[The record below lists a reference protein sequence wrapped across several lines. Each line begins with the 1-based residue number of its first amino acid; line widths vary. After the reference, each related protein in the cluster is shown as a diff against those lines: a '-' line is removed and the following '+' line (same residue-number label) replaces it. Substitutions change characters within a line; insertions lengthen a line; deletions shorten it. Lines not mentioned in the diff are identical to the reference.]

1 MGHMGELHGLLVLT
15 STPCISKFSTI
26 SLIPCIASL
35 LIGYCLVTGGGV
47 PVNLTGSTPVNNPQ
61 SSLSLAQIGWF
72 CKKAYSGGVALLV
85 EICAEEIFMLV
96 DSEDMSKVRFICL
109 RRSMPKIAPV
119 FNGAHSNFVVR
130 VFGPNCTS
138 MGGVSY
144 KTESSPITP
153 VKQSLVFLYGMFK
166 PCANFVGITVI
177 SAPVSSKKSISFSF
191 MLPFTKFF
199 GHCVGLQGKGSYS
212 QPQ

>member
-1 MGHMGELHGLLVLT
+1 
-15 STPCISKFSTI
+15 
-26 SLIPCIASL
+26 
-35 LIGYCLVTGGGV
+35 
-47 PVNLTGSTPVNNPQ
+47 
-61 SSLSLAQIGWF
+61 
-72 CKKAYSGGVALLV
+72 
-85 EICAEEIFMLV
+85 MLV
-96 DSEDMSKVRFICL
+96 DSEDMSKVRCICL

-191 MLPFTKFF
+191 MLPFTKILWSLCWIT
-199 GHCVGLQGKGSYS
+199 GER
-212 QPQ
+212 

>member
-1 MGHMGELHGLLVLT
+1 
-15 STPCISKFSTI
+15 
-26 SLIPCIASL
+26 
-35 LIGYCLVTGGGV
+35 
-47 PVNLTGSTPVNNPQ
+47 
-61 SSLSLAQIGWF
+61 
-72 CKKAYSGGVALLV
+72 
-85 EICAEEIFMLV
+85 MLV

-166 PCANFVGITVI
+166 TLCQFCRDYCNFLHLYQAKNQ
-177 SAPVSSKKSISFSF
+177 SLSLLCYLSQK
-191 MLPFTKFF
+191 LF

-212 QPQ
+212 QPNN